1 MNIKQ
6 IYDNKNNLNNFNLE
20 EERDKL
26 IQMASLKNLQ
36 QPINNTGVEDIKNN
50 NYQNIMN
57 LNKNINNSEVSNII
71 DQFFLNQLKKD
82 T

>member
-1 MNIKQ
+1 
-6 IYDNKNNLNNFNLE
+6 
-20 EERDKL
+20 
-26 IQMASLKNLQ
+26 MASLKNLQ